1 MLVVGAGVAGLTLA
15 GRLCAQGRP
24 PVIIER
30 SRPAG
35 DGYAI
40 GLYPLGS
47 CVLHGLG
54 SYGELVK
61 RSLVVE
67 RYELADGSG
76 RLLQSVDMSVLAGR
90 AGPLLMVSRGDLLG
104 VLAASCGAADLRRGV
119 AIGSLV
125 QRPGAVEV
133 TFDDGTAEQFDAVA
147 GCDGM
152 ASHTREMVFGP
163 AAGFD
168 AGWVVWTWW
177 ADGSRFEP
185 AVAREWWGPGWLFG
199 AYPAPGRV
207 MCAAGGPADA
217 VRGDDARGLLQRLL
231 GSLASRIPAVA
242 AAIGDLGAA
251 YPWPMS
257 DVRCSRWVE
266 GRVALCGDAA
276 AGFLPTAGIGAS
288 SAMRA
293 AAGLA
298 DELSRADAATV
309 PLAFELYE
317 KRCRRIIERHQ
328 ADSRR
333 LARVMFVRHPLLA
346 RARDQLVRRY
356 PARRALSQIIDSV
369 HQPF

>member
-1 MLVVGAGVAGLTLA
+1 VT
-15 GRLCAQGRP
+15 
-24 PVIIER
+24 IE
-30 SRPAG
+30 
-35 DGYAI
+35 
-40 GLYPLGS
+40 
-47 CVLHGLG
+47 
-54 SYGELVK
+54 
-61 RSLVVE
+61 
-67 RYELADGSG
+67 
-76 RLLQSVDMSVLAGR
+76 
-90 AGPLLMVSRGDLLG
+90 
-104 VLAASCGAADLRRGV
+104 
-119 AIGSLV
+119 SLV
-125 QRPGAVEV
+125 QHPGAVEV
-133 TFDDGTAEQFDAVA
+133 TFDDGTTGQFDAVV

-152 ASHTREMVFGP
+152 ASRTREMVFGP

-177 ADGSRFEP
+177 ADGSRFDP

-199 AYPAPGRV
+199 VYPAPGRV
-207 MCAAGGPADA
+207 MCAAGVPADA
-217 VRGDDARGLLQRLL
+217 VRGDDVRGLLQYLLAGRL
-231 GSLASRIPAVA
+231 PA
-242 AAIGDLGAA
+242 AAPALSDLSAA
-251 YPWPMS
+251 YPWRMS
-257 DVRCSRWVE
+257 DVRCGRWVQ

-317 KRCRRIIERHQ
+317 KRCRRVIERHQ

-333 LARVMFVRHPLLA
+333 LARVMFVRHRPLA

-356 PARRALSQIIDSV
+356 PAGRALSQIINSV